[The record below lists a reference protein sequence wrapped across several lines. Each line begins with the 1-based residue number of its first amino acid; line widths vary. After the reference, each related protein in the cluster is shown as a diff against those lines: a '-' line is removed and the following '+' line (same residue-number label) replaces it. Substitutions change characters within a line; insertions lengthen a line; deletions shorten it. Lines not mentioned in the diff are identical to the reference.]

1 MSCSNHGHENMKNE
15 LTLKDLN
22 VIVPNHHREKAD
34 KYFSQIF
41 NRLPPNTQRSYKS
54 DLKSYYQ
61 FCFLNDMPGLT
72 QDVEQT
78 EISIKAYVTA
88 MCQSQLTHNT
98 IVHRM
103 STLSKFMSIANL
115 TNPLLKSE
123 YLRDFIKLEMRDH
136 DIYNR
141 ANQAPALR
149 VSDLEYI
156 NENLKIDTLL
166 DIRDLAMVN
175 MMFDG
180 LLRADELASVQ
191 IKHIDHMAHKLF
203 VPTSKSDQSGAGQN
217 RYISDTTLNY
227 VSDYINESNIVSKTG
242 KEKNKD
248 DKTRINKGILFRS
261 FHSKGTCIEQYNE
274 SATRIKDM
282 VTLNYTSIYRALK
295 RVANKAGIDIAVTG
309 HSQRVGAAVS
319 MAEAG
324 VSTKEI
330 QDAGGWK
337 GPLMVAKYTEQANI
351 ESGMS
356 KIAKKFNR

>member
-1 MSCSNHGHENMKNE
+1 MNDNK

-22 VIVPNHHREKAD
+22 VIVPNQHREKAD

-41 NRLPPNTQRSYKS
+41 KRLPSNTQRSYKS

-72 QDVEQT
+72 QDAEMT
-78 EISIKAYVTA
+78 EVSIKAYVTA

-103 STLSKFMSIANL
+103 STISKFLAIANL
-115 TNPLLKSE
+115 PNPLITSE

-136 DIYNR
+136 DIFNR

-149 VSDLEYI
+149 ISDLEYI
-156 NENLKIDTLL
+156 NENLKVDTLL

-203 VPTSKSDQSGAGQN
+203 VPTSKSDQSGTGQN

-227 VSDYINESNIVSKTG
+227 VSDYINEANIITKTG
-242 KEKNKD
+242 KEKDKD
-248 DKTRINKGILFRS
+248 DPTRINKGILFRA
-261 FHSKGTCIEQYNE
+261 FHSKGTCIEPYNE
-274 SATRIKDM
+274 SETRMKNM

-295 RVANKAGIDIAVTG
+295 RVAKKAGINIAISG

-324 VSTKEI
+324 LTTKEI

-337 GPLMVAKYTEQANI
+337 GPIMVAKYTEQAQT
-351 ESGMS
+351 ETGMS
-356 KIAKKFNR
+356 KISKQFGR